1 MKHKRNLVNRLS
13 PRQTPLNQRLVTGT
27 LMLALGLPL
36 ASPLAAESQATQPSV
51 IGEALGDNSQR
62 PAASRQAVDA
72 LPDFSDSL
80 NLTTTDVDGDGF
92 RQLASSQIIPPAPR
106 LQNEA
111 KAKALKDKD
120 GSYRLNAQAVAGDGV
135 ELATGSKSLIDQG
148 GLEWFV
154 NTDITFATSSSAS
167 AAVSEASFT
176 HAVAA
181 STSAGGTENVTLS
194 DAFDG
199 YNALC
204 VSLTGK
210 TGPCAT
216 GNADYTMYNNN
227 GPATYD
233 VDCDNRQINFPTQT
247 IGSLQVSRK
256 MFVPSNDMFARWLN
270 IFTNT
275 GSTPQTLTTVTSNNL
290 GSDSSTKIVSSSDG
304 NTTASITDTWVSTF
318 QNYIGTTSPD
328 PRLGHV
334 LQGPGAPVGLAK
346 TSFADDEDTP
356 YWAYTFTLKPGETK
370 IVMNFATGQ
379 PSKAAANAKAAELAK
394 LPKKALQCMSP
405 AEKSQV
411 VNFKTNNILWQIIP
425 SALGNNSSSE

>member
-1 MKHKRNLVNRLS
+1 
-13 PRQTPLNQRLVTGT
+13 
-27 LMLALGLPL
+27 
-36 ASPLAAESQATQPSV
+36 
-51 IGEALGDNSQR
+51 
-62 PAASRQAVDA
+62 
-72 LPDFSDSL
+72 
-80 NLTTTDVDGDGF
+80 
-92 RQLASSQIIPPAPR
+92 
-106 LQNEA
+106 
-111 KAKALKDKD
+111 
-120 GSYRLNAQAVAGDGV
+120 
-135 ELATGSKSLIDQG
+135 
-148 GLEWFV
+148 
-154 NTDITFATSSSAS
+154 
-167 AAVSEASFT
+167 
-176 HAVAA
+176 
-181 STSAGGTENVTLS
+181 
-194 DAFDG
+194 
-199 YNALC
+199 
-204 VSLTGK
+204 
-210 TGPCAT
+210 
-216 GNADYTMYNNN
+216 N
-227 GPATYD
+227 GPAAYD

-275 GSTPQTLTTVTSNNL
+275 GSTPQTLTAVTSNNL
-290 GSDSSTKIVSSSDG
+290 GSDTDTKIASSSDG

-318 QNYIGTTSPD
+318 QNYTGTTSSD

-334 LQGPGAPVGLAK
+334 LQGPGAPVGLANI
-346 TSFADDEDTP
+346 SFADDEDDP